1 MTTSDHSAENLPG
14 SKIFKTFEWH
24 LLIVF
29 YMFEECTYLIMYQT
43 CAFYIVRVYTVLVF
57 DILRVSLE
65 TILIN
70 SYLRRLS
77 DIC

>member
-1 MTTSDHSAENLPG
+1 
-14 SKIFKTFEWH
+14 
-24 LLIVF
+24 
-29 YMFEECTYLIMYQT
+29 MFEECTYLIMYQT